1 MTIFTLI
8 PLLAMT
14 IFFSDKPKVGDAAPN
29 FSALSTGNK
38 TIKLDDYRGNWVVL
52 YFYPKDFTR
61 GFTIESCGL
70 RDNFKE
76 LTELNVIIL
85 GVSFDDI
92 DKQEEFKKAY
102 ELPFDLISDTDK
114 TIAKS
119 YDSVGFAGLYA
130 KRKTYL
136 IDPNGN
142 IAYIFEKVDA
152 QTHPRDIIKE
162 LGNLVKD
169 KINRQPEGNL

>member
-1 MTIFTLI
+1 MIFTLI
-8 PLLAMT
+8 LLLAMT
-14 IFFSDKPKVGDAAPN
+14 IFFSDKPKIGDAAPN
-29 FSALSTGNK
+29 FTAFSTGNK
-38 TIKLDDYRGNWVVL
+38 TIKLDDYRGSWVVL
-52 YFYPKDFTR
+52 YFYPKAFTQ
-61 GFTIESCGL
+61 GCTIESCGL

-102 ELPFDLISDTDK
+102 ELPFDLISDIDK
-114 TIAKS
+114 SIAKS
-119 YDSVGFAGLYA
+119 YNSVGFAGLYA

-142 IAYIFEKVDA
+142 IAYIFEKVDTR
-152 QTHPRDIIKE
+152 THPRDIIKE
-162 LGNLVKD
+162 LGNLVKNQV
-169 KINRQPEGNL
+169 NRHPEGNM

>member
-1 MTIFTLI
+1 MIFILI
-8 PLLAMT
+8 PVLTMT
-14 IFFSDKPKVGDAAPN
+14 IFFSDKPKVGDTAPN
-29 FSALSTGNK
+29 FNALSTGNK
-38 TIKLDDYRGNWVVL
+38 TIKLDDYRGSWVVL
-52 YFYPKDFTR
+52 YFYPKAFTK
-61 GFTIESCGL
+61 GCTIESCGL

-85 GVSFDDI
+85 GVSFDGI

-119 YDSVGFAGLYA
+119 YNSVGFAGLYA

-142 IAYIFEKVDA
+142 IAYIFEKVDT
-152 QTHPRDIIKE
+152 QSHPRDIIKE
-162 LGNLVKD
+162 LGNLMKDTVK
-169 KINRQPEGNL
+169 REPEGNL